1 MLQLQ
6 VAVERRFSDL
16 DVLGHVNN
24 VVYAVYLEE
33 ARVRLLERFGRDGVL
48 APAQV
53 VARQEID
60 YLRPLALSSRPITV
74 HVTVESVGRTSYVLA
89 YEIRDDDG
97 TVAARARSV
106 LVCFDPVAQASTPIP
121 EQMRTA
127 LLGAHAAAEPVVEE
141 AS

>member
-1 MLQLQ
+1 
-6 VAVERRFSDL
+6 VPRTHRVTVERRFSDL

-33 ARVRLLERFGRDGVL
+33 ARVRLLTELGRLGVT

-60 YLRPLALSSRPITV
+60 YLRPLGLKPEPVEVLTW
-74 HVTVESVGRTSYVLA
+74 VESVGTTSYVVG

-97 TVAARARSV
+97 SVAARARSV
-106 LVCFDPVAQASTPIP
+106 LVCFDPATQRKAPIP
-121 EQMRTA
+121 DPMRAA
-127 LLGAHAAAEPVVEE
+127 LEAAAGENR
-141 AS
+141 A

>member
-60 YLRPLALSSRPITV
+60 YLRPLGLSSRPITV
-74 HVTVESVGRTSYVLA
+74 AVSVESVGRTSYVLS

-97 TVAARARSV
+97 SVAARARSV
-106 LVCFDPVAQASTPIP
+106 LVCFDPATQSSTPIP
-121 EQMRTA
+121 AQMRAA
-127 LLGAHAAAEPVVEE
+127 LVGATSGADTLAEE